1 MLAGLVDNSGYST
14 GIREKYQAYLITEAA
29 LQFGA
34 QTLKPG
40 AYGVGFIE
48 EENLWCSTWPRMKYF
63 GAAFAKRHRDEAPSS
78 VQVMAPET
86 GKYRLYAGREFV
98 ESAALK

>member
-1 MLAGLVDNSGYST
+1 MDAGLVDNSGYST
-14 GIREKYQAYLITEAA
+14 AFAKNIRPTSFTEAA

-48 EENLWCSTWPRMKYF
+48 GGKFVCSTWP
-63 GAAFAKRHRDEAPSS
+63 E
-78 VQVMAPET
+78 
-86 GKYRLYAGREFV
+86 
-98 ESAALK
+98 